1 MTLSLG
7 VVANMLIPAVSRSGS
22 VMVAA
27 VDLSS
32 YRRTTLI
39 DVIETW
45 GEVDDTQVEVWVK
58 NVGSSRIIAVQQ
70 SDVFFGPAVNVQGI
84 PYGGTGCAAPCW
96 SYVLENDVDWNPTAT
111 LHLTLQLSSP
121 LVFRTNYTFKMV
133 APNGVEASD
142 LLPMTS
148 FERYY
153 LHNNPSPPTGDTAS
167 QDPLP
172 LNKTLP
178 TATTLYNYDTD
189 RDSDAGL
196 LILKNGSG
204 PTETDTRRYQAWRTP
219 AFSVALT
226 IDGTVNVILG
236 SAIKNFG
243 LGRPA
248 DITVYLRHYD
258 GVGYTEIANGSLAET
273 DWQGGST
280 TWVMKTFSIADVNYT
295 IPAGD
300 MLEVK
305 LIVDSSFSN
314 GMWFS
319 YDTAIYSSRVELP

>member
-1 MTLSLG
+1 MTMSIG
-7 VVANMLIPAVSRSGS
+7 VVANMLIPAVGRSGS
-22 VMVAA
+22 VMVGA

-32 YRRTTLI
+32 YRRNTLI
-39 DVIETW
+39 DVVETW
-45 GEVDDTQVEVWVK
+45 GEIDDTQVEVWVK
-58 NVGSSRIIAVQQ
+58 NVGSSRIIAVER
-70 SDVFFGPAVNVQGI
+70 SDVFFGPATNVQGI

-96 SYVLENDVDWNPTAT
+96 SYALENDVEWNPTAT

-121 LVFRTNYTFKMV
+121 LVFRTSYTFKMV
-133 APNGVEASD
+133 APNGVEVSD
-142 LLPMTS
+142 LLRMS
-148 FERYY
+148 AVERYY

-189 RDSDAGL
+189 RDGDAGL

-204 PTETDTRRYQAWRTP
+204 PTEADTRRYQAWRSA
-219 AFSVALT
+219 AFSAART

-236 SAIKNFG
+236 SAIKDFD
-243 LGRPA
+243 LGRPGT
-248 DITVYLRHYD
+248 ITVYLRHYD

-280 TWVMKTFSIADVNYT
+280 TWVVKRFSITGVNYT

-305 LIVDSSFSN
+305 LIVDSSFGN

-319 YDTAIYSSRVELP
+319 YDTTAYSSRVELP